1 LRIAGAQINPIV
13 GDISG
18 NAAKVIEMAHSAKLA
33 GAQVV
38 VYPEMVITGYPIED
52 LALRPAV
59 SSASKNRVEDLAGE
73 LRVAVRCYLSL
84 ATWIEA
90 INR

>member
-1 LRIAGAQINPIV
+1 MSFLEANWSPGQATKVYRYSWTVHTSPSTKLRIAGAQINPIV

-38 VYPEMVITGYPIED
+38 VFPEMVITGYPM
-52 LALRPAV
+52 
-59 SSASKNRVEDLAGE
+59 
-73 LRVAVRCYLSL
+73 
-84 ATWIEA
+84 
-90 INR
+90 